1 MKILAT
7 NKKAYGEYEIL
18 ESLEAGIVLT
28 GPEVK
33 SSRRGSFNLKDSFC
47 RFKAGEAFLVNSY
60 IAPYVQASYNNLD
73 PSRDRKLLLN
83 RREILRWFSKVK
95 EKGLTVIPLKVYLN
109 PKGLVKAE
117 IALAKGKRVH
127 EKKDKIKEK
136 VERRETDRFLKRGGR
151 E

>member
-73 PSRDRKLLLN
+73 PSRDRMLLLN

-109 PKGLVKAE
+109 PKGLVKVE

>member
-33 SSRRGSFNLKDSFC
+33 SSRRGSVNLKDSFC
-47 RFKAGEAFLVNSY
+47 RFKAGEAFLVNAY

-109 PKGLVKAE
+109 PKGLVKVE

>member
-1 MKILAT
+1 M
-7 NKKAYGEYEIL
+7 
-18 ESLEAGIVLT
+18 
-28 GPEVK
+28 
-33 SSRRGSFNLKDSFC
+33 
-47 RFKAGEAFLVNSY
+47 
-60 IAPYVQASYNNLD
+60 
-73 PSRDRKLLLN
+73 
-83 RREILRWFSKVK
+83 K

-109 PKGLVKAE
+109 PKGLVKVE